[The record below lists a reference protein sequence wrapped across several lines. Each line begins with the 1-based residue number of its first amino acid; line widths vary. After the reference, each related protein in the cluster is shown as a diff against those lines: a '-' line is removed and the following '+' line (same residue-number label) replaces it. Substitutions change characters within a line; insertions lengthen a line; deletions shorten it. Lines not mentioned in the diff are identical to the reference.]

1 MKLSLPPNV
10 TGSLS
15 RTTSALDS
23 ILFLET
29 KTKKNPPFLSE
40 VERGCSLN
48 RPMSGVRALCLIAET
63 DHLSPVRVFSPVR
76 AQSFFQMSR
85 GFVERAQTTVL
96 VLGPGIRLPITVI
109 SLCQSRGSGYPLCLM
124 SCFHSAVI
132 QANTLYSAN
141 TLSKVSTRELESP
154 GTGGI
159 SIQAFELL
167 IKSSRRRHHLFK
179 ERVKTLSLIVS
190 EEKLRY
196 ERCDSRR
203 VTTMTLGFMVLS
215 VAGNLSSFWI
225 KALSS
230 VSEGRGSK

>member
-1 MKLSLPPNV
+1 MSP
-10 TGSLS
+10 
-15 RTTSALDS
+15 DH
-23 ILFLET
+23 FLVRRLRLT
-29 KTKKNPPFLSE
+29 RSFFLRQRQRKNPPFLSE
-40 VERGCSLN
+40 VERRCSLN

-141 TLSKVSTRELESP
+141 TLSKVSTRELESHLGP
-154 GTGGI
+154 GEYPYRHLSCSLKAAGGGI
-159 SIQAFELL
+159 IYL
-167 IKSSRRRHHLFK
+167 K
-179 ERVKTLSLIVS
+179 
-190 EEKLRY
+190 
-196 ERCDSRR
+196 
-203 VTTMTLGFMVLS
+203 
-215 VAGNLSSFWI
+215 
-225 KALSS
+225 
-230 VSEGRGSK
+230 RG